1 MQISA
6 KSLRQ
11 IDLGALSGPV
21 LVFGGCYSNL
31 QATQAM
37 QAVAEELG
45 ITPEQ
50 VICTGDVVAYCAD
63 PQPTIDLVRDWG
75 ITVVQGNCEQSL
87 ADGSADCGC
96 GFDPGS
102 SCSLLSIAWYRYA
115 SEQVDQS
122 ACRWMAQLPQQ
133 VCFSLAGRDFCVV
146 HAGLSSNNRFLFSST
161 DDAAFTEELQ
171 GCDSDVVIGGHC
183 GLPFGRSISLHH
195 PQQEQRLRYWLNSG
209 VIGMP
214 ANDGTQ
220 QGWYLLLQPDGDR
233 ILCQWHRLAYDAQG
247 AAARMLQVGLPEPY
261 AQALIDG
268 LWPSVDVLPSVERQQ
283 QGCRLV
289 CPLLTL

>member
-1 MQISA
+1 MQICA
-6 KSLRQ
+6 KSLRRE
-11 IDLGALSGPV
+11 DLGELSGPV

-37 QAVAEELG
+37 QAVAQQMG
-45 ITPEQ
+45 IAPQQ

-63 PQPTIDLVRDWG
+63 PQPTVDLIRQWG

-102 SCSLLSIAWYRYA
+102 SCSLLSVAWYRYA
-115 SEQVDQS
+115 SEQVDDS

-133 VCFSLAGRDFCVV
+133 VHFSLAGRQFCVV
-146 HAGLSSNNRFLFSST
+146 HAGLNSNNRFLFASS
-161 DDAAFTEELQ
+161 DDAIFTDELLE
-171 GCDSDVVIGGHC
+171 CDSEVVIGGHC
-183 GLPFGRSISLHH
+183 GIPFGRSVA
-195 PQQEQRLRYWLNSG
+195 QNQNQRYWLNSG

-220 QGWYLLLQPDGDR
+220 QGWYLLLTPDGDR
-233 ILCQWHRLAYDAQG
+233 IHSQWQRLDYDAQG
-247 AAARMLQVGLPEPY
+247 AAAQMQQVGLPEPY

-268 LWPSVDVLPSVERQQ
+268 LWPSVDVLPPTERQQ

-289 CPLLTL
+289 CPSLIL